1 MSLRKCV
8 CVVHFVLLSPF
19 VCVCVC
25 VFVLLLV
32 FLFVCLSVCVGM
44 CECVRSSLH
53 VWAVCVGTQRLGD
66 SVSVCVRWT
75 VSTVCTCV
83 FDSNFFVYV
92 WHSAELFCHSQR
104 CVCVLAYVCM

>member
-53 VWAVCVGTQRLGD
+53 VWAVCRYAEVGR
-66 SVSVCVRWT
+66 
-75 VSTVCTCV
+75 
-83 FDSNFFVYV
+83 
-92 WHSAELFCHSQR
+92 
-104 CVCVLAYVCM
+104 